1 MYFCGIDVA
10 KHQHAALVVDDKG
23 QTIQPAISFD
33 NSRAG
38 FDQLSTALAELTG
51 PPMVGLEATGHY

>member
-10 KHQHAALVVDDKG
+10 KYEHAALVVDDKG
-23 QTIQPAISFD
+23 QTIQPAFSFD

-38 FDQLSTALAELTG
+38 VCANLKGTHPAEL
-51 PPMVGLEATGHY
+51 